1 MKYSFEAHIEANEN
15 RRKIID
21 DNVNRAIKLI
31 EETIDRTAKNGYFDF
46 SLALGNFL
54 QDFNTKIKEE
64 ITDCLSIH
72 GYKVNWTGNTIDVSF
87 EEG

>member
-1 MKYSFEAHIEANEN
+1 MKNVFEARAEAKEN

-21 DNVNRAIKLI
+21 DNANRAIKLI
-31 EETIDRTAKNGYFDF
+31 EETIDRTTKDGYFDF
-46 SLALGNFL
+46 TLSLGNFL

-64 ITDCLSIH
+64 ITDCLSTH
-72 GYKVNWTGNTIDVSF
+72 GYKVSWTGNTIDVNF

>member
-1 MKYSFEAHIEANEN
+1 MKYSFEAHIEAKEN

-21 DNVNRAIKLI
+21 DNANRAIKLI
-31 EETIDRTAKNGYFDF
+31 EETIDRTAKHGYFDF
-46 SLALGNFL
+46 TLSLGNFL

>member
-1 MKYSFEAHIEANEN
+1 MKYSFEARFEANEN

-21 DNVNRAIKLI
+21 DNANRAIKLI

-46 SLALGNFL
+46 TLSLGNFL

>member
-1 MKYSFEAHIEANEN
+1 MKYSFEAHIEAKEN

-46 SLALGNFL
+46 TLSLGNFL

-64 ITDCLSIH
+64 ITNCLSIH

>member
-1 MKYSFEAHIEANEN
+1 MKYSFEAHIEAKEN

-46 SLALGNFL
+46 TLSLGNFL